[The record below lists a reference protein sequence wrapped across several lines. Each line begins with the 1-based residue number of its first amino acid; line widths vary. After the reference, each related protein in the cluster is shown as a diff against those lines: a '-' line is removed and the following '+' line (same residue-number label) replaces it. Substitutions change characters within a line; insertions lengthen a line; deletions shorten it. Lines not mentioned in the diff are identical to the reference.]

1 MAGLAFV
8 ALATSLLTR
17 SLNVNR
23 KFESEQQLQEKEDV
37 SGSSSA

>member
-1 MAGLAFV
+1 MAGLVFV
-8 ALATSLLTR
+8 ALAASLLTR